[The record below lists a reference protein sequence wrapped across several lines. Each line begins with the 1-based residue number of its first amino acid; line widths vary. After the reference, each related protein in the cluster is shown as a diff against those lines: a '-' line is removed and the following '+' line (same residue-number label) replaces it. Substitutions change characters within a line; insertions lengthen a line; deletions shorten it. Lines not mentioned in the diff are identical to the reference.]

1 MDKENK
7 SLAALTGIFNKLSL
21 QQKMLLG
28 GIAVIT
34 VVMVALM
41 LFAFNEPVYTTLYS
55 NLASDEAGEV
65 VKYLSNKKIPYKL
78 EDGGNTIAVPKKD
91 VYEVRL
97 ALAGKGIPSSGV
109 IGYEIFDK
117 NTIGMSEFMQKLNFK
132 RAIEGE
138 ISRTIVQQ
146 KGVKSARVQIVMPEK
161 AVFKDQ
167 QKDATAS
174 VVLDLQRG
182 YKLSQNNIVA
192 ISNLVAASVESLEPE
207 KVTIIDTK
215 GHLLSKEPEEEG
227 LSISSNKQYEIKG
240 KIESYLSKKAQA
252 ILDKVLGYSNS
263 DVKVNV
269 DLDFTEVERTL
280 ENYDPESQVAVSE
293 QTSKNNTSQLS
304 KQDSNQV
311 FNESTT
317 TNYEL
322 SKTIEHVIEGAGTI
336 KRITV
341 AAVING
347 IQKEV
352 KSGKGTE
359 IINEPR
365 SPEQLKQLE
374 QLIRQAIGIDD
385 SRNDKVSIVSI
396 PFENFTIKNTND
408 GGGFLPDDVSQYF
421 NYLLILFGI
430 IGAIIVLK
438 KIMKMLEEENIVIGS
453 LGSGSYED
461 ESFSGLNEPPTWD
474 PGIDATTGKKKKKR
488 DMSFLEVGDL
498 EDEISDEALL
508 KQAKQDKIINY
519 VSKNPAEAA
528 KLINS
533 WLKEDE
539 Y

>member
-1 MDKENK
+1 MDNEKK
-7 SLAALTGIFNKLSL
+7 SLAALTGIFNKLTM

-34 VVMVALM
+34 VVMIGLM

-65 VKYLSNKKIPYKL
+65 VKYLSNKKVPYKL
-78 EDGGNTIAVPKKD
+78 LDGGNTIEVPKKD
-91 VYEVRL
+91 VYEIRL

-109 IGYEIFDK
+109 IGYEIFDQ

-146 KGVKSARVQIVMPEK
+146 RGIKNARVQIVMPEK

-174 VVLDLQRG
+174 VVLDLQGG
-182 YKLSQNNIVA
+182 YRLSQNNIQA
-192 ISNLVAASVESLEPE
+192 IANLVAASVESLEPE
-207 KVTIIDTK
+207 KVTIVDTK

-227 LSISSNKQYEIKG
+227 LSVSSNKQYEIKG
-240 KIESYLSKKAQA
+240 KIESYLAKKAQA
-252 ILDKVLGYSNS
+252 ILDKIVGYSNS

-293 QTSKNNTSQLS
+293 QTSKNTTSELS

-311 FNESTT
+311 FSESTT

-352 KSGKGTE
+352 KNGNGTE

-365 SPEQLKQLE
+365 SAEQLKQLE
-374 QLIRQAIGIDD
+374 LLIRQAIGIDD
-385 SRNDKVSIVSI
+385 TRNDQVSIVSI
-396 PFENFTIKNTND
+396 PFENFTMHNND
-408 GGGFLPDDVSQYF
+408 GSGGFLPDDISRYF
-421 NYLLILFGI
+421 NYFLILLGI
-430 IGAIIVLK
+430 IGAVIALK
-438 KIMKMLEEENIVIGS
+438 KIMKVLEEENIVIGS
-453 LGSGSYED
+453 IGAGGYAD
-461 ESFSGLNEPPTWD
+461 ESFGDLGDPPTWD
-474 PGIDATTGKKKKKR
+474 PGLDRKTGKKKKR

-498 EDEISDEALL
+498 EDEISDEALM
-508 KQAKQDKIINY
+508 KKAKQDKIINY